1 MSHAARYESDSVGT
15 LAVPADAYYGV
26 NTLRASKNF
35 QITGQRMHRAMM
47 RNLARVKKAAALAN
61 LSIDNLDP
69 EIGAKI
75 LQACDEVIAGGY
87 DDEFIVDAVQGGAG
101 TSANMNAD
109 EVITN
114 MASELA
120 GHRKGDYSI
129 CHPNDHVNR
138 SQSTNDVFPTAGRLT
153 VLELMGTLIE
163 SLRYLI
169 AALNMK
175 AEEFDQ
181 VFKLGRTQMQDAVPI
196 RLGSEFA
203 AASSALQRDIRKL
216 EQAAS
221 LMQVVNLGGTAIGT
235 GINAPEA
242 YRAVVVD
249 KLSEVCD
256 LKLKQAENLIDATQ
270 NLDDFVEV
278 SGAVKSVAV
287 TLNKFANDLRLLSS
301 GPRTGLNEIN
311 LPAVQCGSSIMPGK
325 INPVIPE
332 AVNQVAFN
340 IFGNDVTITMAAAN
354 GQLELNAF
362 EPILFYK
369 LFESIDT
376 LRNVLPA
383 FVDLCVTG
391 ITANAHVL
399 EQDLENSTFLATV
412 LAPILGYE
420 VTAALAQ
427 ESLER
432 SLPMREL
439 ILEQQL
445 LSPEE
450 LERLSDLNQYT

>member
-35 QITGQRMHRAMM
+35 QITGQRMHRAMI

-101 TSANMNAD
+101 TSANMNAN
-109 EVITN
+109 EVIAN
-114 MASELA
+114 LASEPA